1 MSDTTTSPKKPAP
14 GFFWFL
20 VAFLGFAV
28 GANLL
33 TRLGGERPNP
43 RDGERA
49 AAAAEI
55 KSLHAENL
63 TKMGLAVGSST
74 ERLAKG
80 VGELKALP
88 AAAKSSVVVP
98 GSPTQLQQAP
108 AAPATPPAAAPAPA
122 PATPSPASN

>member
-1 MSDTTTSPKKPAP
+1 MSDSTSSPKKPAP

-28 GANLL
+28 GASLL

-43 RDGERA
+43 RDQERA

-55 KSLHAENL
+55 KALHAENL
-63 TKMGLAVGSST
+63 EKMGLAVGKSA
-74 ERLAKG
+74 EKLAKG
-80 VGELKALP
+80 VEALKALP
-88 AAAKSSVVVP
+88 PAAASTVVVP

-108 AAPATPPAAAPAPA
+108 AAPAAAPAPA
-122 PATPSPASN
+122 PATPPPASN